1 MEVVM
6 SDQDAA
12 PVSTDAPVVVHPDR
26 IKLLQ
31 GTVAKGASDADVVRL
46 VELATRY
53 DLDPLAGE
61 VSLIRNRSRGKDGQE
76 GDAGV
81 SLMVRRD
88 GLRKIAERNG
98 LRIDGDVVRQGD
110 AFTVTRQ
117 ADRSRSIKHTYTEFV
132 EEGREAHVP
141 EGDAAALSARG
152 PVVGA
157 WAECYEEE
165 TGTQR
170 GFFFAPLSEYKPTDP
185 RTLQETPWGTQ
196 ESALILSAAER
207 QSVRQATP
215 LSGMMVEGEMDL
227 NSERTAGLPAE
238 DPQARDVIERA
249 VREVVSEEWAQ
260 KLIPPILRVNELL
273 PNTWLPS
280 AIQMQFGGQSAEAL
294 EGWLAELTGAV
305 ETLEAQATAEEP
317 AEGAQAEGE

>member
-1 MEVVM
+1 M
-6 SDQDAA
+6 SDQDAGAA
-12 PVSTDAPVVVHPDR
+12 PVEVHPDR

-31 GTVAKGASDADVVRL
+31 GTVAKGASAAEVLRL
-46 VELATRY
+46 VEFATRY
-53 DLDPLAGE
+53 GLDPLAGE
-61 VSLIRNRSRGKDGQE
+61 VSLIRNRSRGKDGEE

-110 AFTVTRQ
+110 AFKVERK
-117 ADRSRSIKHTYTEFV
+117 ADRSRSIDHTYTELV
-132 EEGREAHVP
+132 GEGQEASAP

-152 PVVGA
+152 PIVGA
-157 WAECYEEE
+157 WAECWEEE
-165 TGTQR
+165 SGKQR
-170 GFFFAPLSEYKPTDP
+170 GYFFAPLSEYKPTDP
-185 RTLQETPWGTQ
+185 KTLQETPWGTQ

-207 QSVRQATP
+207 QAVRQATP
-215 LSGMMVEGEMDL
+215 LSGMLVEGEMDL
-227 NSERTAGLPAE
+227 NRERAAGLPAE

-260 KLIPPILRVNELL
+260 KLIPLLLRVNELA

-280 AIQMQFGGQSAEAL
+280 SIQMQFGQQDDEAL
-294 EGWLAELTGAV
+294 ERWVGELSGAV
-305 ETLEAQATAEEP
+305 ETLEQQASAEEP
-317 AEGAQAEGE
+317 AEGAAAGAE